1 MTPRDI
7 ITKHIHKI
15 EGIRLPAAR
24 ITIDQIFKELEEEGY
39 VIIEASELRKGTACP
54 QNSSTKATLSRS

>member
-7 ITKHIHKI
+7 ITKAIHKI

-24 ITIDQIFKELEEEGY
+24 FTIDQIFRELEEEGY
-39 VIIEASELRKGTACP
+39 VIIEASELRKGTGCP
-54 QNSSTKATLSRS
+54 PNSSTKAT